1 MLRHRLTA
9 TLLIVLVPTAVLA
22 QDPKPS
28 TDERRTIAR
37 QQTQDQNQDPQQDQ
51 SPDQSKGTEDKKPT
65 LAAREAPTKP
75 TRGFFSALF
84 HNMGDDVKHMPRLNS
99 VYWLAGGAA
108 LAAAVH
114 PADDRVNARLVNS
127 STDKLWVP
135 GKVIGSTPMILG
147 ASFATYVIGRAEQM
161 NRLQHLGM
169 DELEAAILTEGV
181 VAGAKQIGR
190 RDRPLNPDGTRQSG
204 YSFPSGHSAT
214 TFAAATVLQ
223 QHLGYKAGVPTYLIA
238 SYVAASRL
246 HDNRHFAS
254 DVVFGAAT
262 GIVIGRSVTWHGR
275 NFYASPML
283 VPNGAGVLVQVR
295 PGSSNSSN

>member
-1 MLRHRLTA
+1 MLKRRLTA
-9 TLLIVLVPTAVLA
+9 TLVSVLLPTIALA
-22 QDPKPS
+22 QDPKPVS
-28 TDERRTIAR
+28 DDPSPAVQEQTQGVTQNQSQGKTDE
-37 QQTQDQNQDPQQDQ
+37 D
-51 SPDQSKGTEDKKPT
+51 KPT
-65 LAAREAPTKP
+65 LAAKEAAKP

-84 HNMGDDVKHMPRLNS
+84 HNMGDDVKHMPRMNS

-114 PADDRVNARLVNS
+114 PADHRINAHLVNS
-127 STDKLWVP
+127 STNNLWVP
-135 GKVIGSTPMILG
+135 GKVIGATETILG
-147 ASFATYVIGRAEQM
+147 ASFATYIIGRSEKM

-169 DELEAAILTEGV
+169 DELEAAILTEGIV
-181 VAGAKQIGR
+181 EGAKQIGR
-190 RDRPLNPDGTRQSG
+190 RPRPLNPDGSEQSG
-204 YSFPSGHSAT
+204 FSFPSGHSAT

-223 QHLGYKAGVPTYLIA
+223 QHLGYKAGIPTYLIA

-254 DVVFGAAT
+254 DVVFGAAV

-283 VPNGAGVLVQVR
+283 VPNGAGVLVQMKPR
-295 PGSSNSSN
+295 PTNAF